1 MSDPRHVPAN
11 IEAERAIL
19 GAALLHPEGLAT
31 ALSVIRPD
39 DFFRQAHQR
48 IFTAMQGLRIVD
60 LVTLKDALGKAGQ
73 LDDVGGP
80 AYLAGLLD
88 GVPHSMNVE
97 HYAAIVRDAAILRGV
112 IAAGTRALASA
123 YDTSEP
129 PTVVIDRAFSDLLAL
144 SSKAS
149 GAGLRPVS
157 EHIHSTFAQ
166 LEELS
171 NPDSAAWGH
180 RSGLQSLDRKLRGF
194 RPGKMVV
201 VAGRP
206 GDGKTSIA
214 LNVAAAVAKK
224 GVPVGVFSVEM
235 DESEMMLALVSAE
248 ARVNIEDLADQKFSQ
263 DDWRRVSE
271 AAETF
276 RTIPLYTDYSTD
288 LSPVT
293 LRAKARQMQIRH
305 GLGLVV
311 VDYVQLMSGM
321 PTAKKHE
328 NEHEKL
334 TGISRAIK
342 LLAKDL
348 GVPILVCCQL
358 NRAVEGRSDG
368 RPQLGDLR
376 GSGSLEQDADVVIL
390 IHDPSKAPKKK
401 SGFKSKGAIPEAA
414 QREMERGLVELIV
427 AKNRGLST
435 GVVRVLFHKEHVK
448 FDNLAL

>member
-1 MSDPRHVPAN
+1 MSERKAPSN
-11 IEAERAIL
+11 IEAEKAIL

-31 ALSVIRPD
+31 ALSVIRPE
-39 DFFRQAHQR
+39 DFFRHVHQR

-60 LVTLKDALGKAGQ
+60 LVTLKDALAKAGE
-73 LDDVGGP
+73 LNDIGGP
-80 AYLAGLLD
+80 AYLASLID
-88 GVPHSMNVE
+88 GVPRSMNVE
-97 HYAAIVRDAAILRGV
+97 SYANIVKDSAILRG
-112 IAAGTRALASA
+112 IIQASTKAMTAA
-123 YDTSEP
+123 YDGSEAP
-129 PTVVIDRAFSDLLAL
+129 SLVVDRAFADLLAL

-149 GAGLRPVS
+149 GTGLRPVGD
-157 EHIHSTFAQ
+157 HVHATFAQ

-180 RSGLQSLDRKLRGF
+180 RSGLVSLDRKLRGL

-224 GVPVGVFSVEM
+224 NVPVGVFSVEM
-235 DESEMMLALVSAE
+235 DNDELMLALVSAE
-248 ARVNIEDLADQKFSQ
+248 ARVNIEDLADQKFSP

-271 AAETF
+271 AAEVF

-293 LRAKARQMQIRH
+293 LRAKARQMQIKH

-311 VDYVQLMSGM
+311 VDYVQLMQGL
-321 PTAKKHE
+321 PTQKKHE

-401 SGFKSKGAIPEAA
+401 GGFKRKGEESAAVEAEI
-414 QREMERGLVELIV
+414 QRGVVELIV

-435 GVVRVLFHKEHVK
+435 GVVRVIFHKENVR